1 MKFNLNSFLIGIS
14 VALDMAEKN
23 IFNVSTYHS
32 RRVAYIAVRVA
43 KKLGMST
50 EECFDICSLSI
61 LHDNGLT
68 ESALTCNLNP
78 TLSMIDLEH
87 VFEHCQIGENNVK
100 NYPFLTSVNN
110 VILYHHES
118 YDGTGFYSKVGE
130 DIPIMSRIISF
141 ADVIDCNSY
150 LIDSSLSNKNK
161 IVSYIKE
168 ISGKTHDPV
177 ISNIFLELMEQTSFW
192 LDLQEPYIDH
202 ALTDLLPNISLDLEY
217 SDIFEITNIFSKII
231 DAKSKSTALHTH
243 GIIEKSEIMGNYY
256 KYNPEKIS
264 KMKIAASLHDL
275 GKLAVSNTIIDKPGK
290 LTDEEY
296 EQIKTHPYLAYFML
310 RGILGFDEEMKQWIY
325 THHEKLNGSGYPLGL
340 KSEDLSFEQRL
351 LTCIDIYQAL
361 REDRPYR
368 CGMDHDKGI
377 CIMHEMASKNE
388 IDLKIVKDID
398 RVFNGLVY

>member
-1 MKFNLNSFLIGIS
+1 MKFNLNSFLIGVS

-32 RRVAYIAVRVA
+32 RRVAYIAVRIA
-43 KKLGMST
+43 KKLGMSK

-68 ESALTCNLNP
+68 ESALIYDLDP
-78 TLSMIDLEH
+78 ISSMIDLEH

-100 NYPFLTSVNN
+100 NYPFLTSVTN
-110 VILYHHES
+110 VILYHHEN
-118 YDGTGFYSKVGE
+118 YDGTGFYGKSGT

-141 ADVIDCNSY
+141 SDVIDCNLS

-161 IVSYIKE
+161 IISYTKE
-168 ISGKTHDPV
+168 IAGKTHDPEIAHV
-177 ISNIFLELMEQTSFW
+177 FLELMEQTSFW

-202 ALTDLLPNISLDLEY
+202 ALTDLLPDISLDLEY

-243 GIIEKSEIMGNYY
+243 GIIEKSEVMGNYY
-256 KYNPEKIS
+256 KYDPEKIF
-264 KMKIAASLHDL
+264 KIKIAASLHDL
-275 GKLAVSNTIIDKPGK
+275 GKLAVSNAIIDKPDK

-310 RGILGFDEEMKQWIY
+310 RGILGFDEEIKQWIY

-340 KSEDLSFEQRL
+340 KSDDLGFEQRL

-361 REDRPYR
+361 RENRPYR
-368 CGMDHDKGI
+368 DGMNHDKAMS
-377 CIMHEMASKNE
+377 IMHQMASKNE
-388 IDLKIVKDID
+388 IDLNIVKDID
-398 RVFNGLVY
+398 VVFAELV